1 MWRQNSN
8 FSDIILVDPKIQGM
22 TSKVAKWRRDEI
34 KVNIQVGVKKAW
46 SQSIRLSHSLTI
58 LMTAGTEIERKINLV
73 TVKDNVQ
80 KAEGN
85 KSATAR

>member
-1 MWRQNSN
+1 
-8 FSDIILVDPKIQGM
+8 
-22 TSKVAKWRRDEI
+22 
-34 KVNIQVGVKKAW
+34 
-46 SQSIRLSHSLTI
+46 
-58 LMTAGTEIERKINLV
+58 MTAGTEIERKINLV